1 MGNDSHSNVWKN
13 AITATIKI
21 AANQIIVI
29 QIEIKKRLMTR
40 IRKGLWTTSIKDLR
54 KELGSPTADLK
65 IKLKEIDL

>member
-1 MGNDSHSNVWKN
+1 MTHTLSNVWKN
-13 AITATIKI
+13 AITVTIKI

-40 IRKGLWTTSIKDLR
+40 IRKGLRTTSIKDLL

>member
-1 MGNDSHSNVWKN
+1 MTHTLSNVWKN

-40 IRKGLWTTSIKDLR
+40 IRKGLRTTSIKDLL